1 MSRELENYKTR
12 YSQNVYQ
19 EDDVPQG
26 KIRVWISLDI
36 NDDPDSAKREAIW
49 DMLTPKKVESW
60 GTSVYTYLDK
70 DMTELELKRD
80 IISKLQN
87 IDILNKPNWQNT
99 QGVSLYITWRRH
111 YKKEDKWYYLSGYF
125 TLIQTATVS
134 HLSKMTQNN
143 IQ

>member
-1 MSRELENYKTR
+1 
-12 YSQNVYQ
+12 
-19 EDDVPQG
+19 
-26 KIRVWISLDI
+26 
-36 NDDPDSAKREAIW
+36 
-49 DMLTPKKVESW
+49 
-60 GTSVYTYLDK
+60 
-70 DMTELELKRD
+70 MTELELKRD

-87 IDILNKPNWQNT
+87 IDILNKPNRQNT